1 METLLKNVILVP
13 TDFSEVCGNAINQA
27 AEAAK
32 LLKFKVVLLHVIDSN
47 TRSMLKDEAKDAAFI
62 EEKLKDLAKSLENEK
77 GILVEYIAKEG
88 NIFETIPE
96 VASEIDASIVYLGTH
111 GKVGMQKLTGSFA
124 LKVVTG
130 SPVPVIVVQKRTF
143 EGGYNDIVLPI
154 TSDAGPWEK
163 TKWATHISKQF
174 GAKIHIY
181 YTDSEKINET
191 IDLITKYFDENN
203 VEYSTRAAEK
213 SGGFTKQLLD
223 YATSMNADLIMIM
236 TNPEKG
242 LKSFILGS
250 YDEELMF
257 NVSQIPVMCINPREL
272 NWKKIVTY

>member
-13 TDFSEVCGNAINQA
+13 TDFSEVCDNAIYQA
-27 AEAAK
+27 GEAAK

-47 TRSMLKDEAKDAAFI
+47 TKSMLKDEGKDEAFV
-62 EEKLKDLAKSLENEK
+62 EEKLKTLAKNLENET
-77 GILVEYIAKEG
+77 GILVESIAKEG

-96 VASEIDASIVYLGTH
+96 VASEIDASIIYLGTH

-174 GAKIHIY
+174 GAKIHLFHIEG
-181 YTDSEKINET
+181 EKIDET
-191 IDLITKYFDENN
+191 VTLITKYFDENN
-203 VEYSTRAAEK
+203 VEYTIQAGK
-213 SGGFTKQLLD
+213 SGAFTKQVVD
-223 YATSMNADLIMIM
+223 YATTLNADLIMIM

-257 NVSQIPVMCINPREL
+257 NTSQIPVMCINPREL
-272 NWKKIVTY
+272 NWKKIVAY

>member
-27 AEAAK
+27 GEAAK

-47 TRSMLKDEAKDAAFI
+47 TKTMLKDEGKDGAFI
-62 EEKLKDLAKSLENEK
+62 DEKLRDIAKNLENEK

-96 VASEIDASIVYLGTH
+96 VAGDIDASMVYLGTH

-124 LKVVTG
+124 LKVVVG

-143 EGGYNDIVLPI
+143 EGGYRDIVLPI

-181 YTDSEKINET
+181 HLDSEKINET
-191 IDLITKYFDENN
+191 VELVTKYFKENN
-203 VEYSTRAAEK
+203 VEYATRSTDK
-213 SGGFTKQLLD
+213 SSGFTKQVVD

-242 LKSFILGS
+242 LKTFILGS
-250 YDEELMF
+250 YDDELMF

>member
-13 TDFSEVCGNAINQA
+13 TDFSEVCDNAINQA
-27 AEAAK
+27 GEAAK
-32 LLKFKVVLLHVIDSN
+32 LLKYKVVLLHVIDTN
-47 TRSMLKDEAKDAAFI
+47 TKSMLKDEGKDEAFI
-62 EEKLKDLAKSLENEK
+62 DEKLKALAKNLENEK

-96 VASEIDASIVYLGTH
+96 VASEIDASLIYLGTH

-130 SPVPVIVVQKRTF
+130 SPVPVIVVQKRNF
-143 EGGYNDIVLPI
+143 KGGYKDIVLPI

-181 YTDSEKINET
+181 QIEGEKITET
-191 IDLITKYFDENN
+191 VSLISKYFEEND
-203 VEYSTRAAEK
+203 VPYEIKKAGK
-213 SGGFTKQLLD
+213 SGGFTKQVVD
-223 YATSMNADLIMIM
+223 YATASNADLIMIM

-242 LKSFILGS
+242 FKSFILGS